1 MDNMHITV
9 EWEHNSKD
17 KVFTFTHVVKVV
29 YAFTETENCL
39 ILHFSDRSKKVINN
53 IHEYRIN

>member
-9 EWEHNSKD
+9 EWEHNGKD

-39 ILHFSDRSKKVINN
+39 ILHFSYRSKTVINN
-53 IHEYRIN
+53 ISNYYIN